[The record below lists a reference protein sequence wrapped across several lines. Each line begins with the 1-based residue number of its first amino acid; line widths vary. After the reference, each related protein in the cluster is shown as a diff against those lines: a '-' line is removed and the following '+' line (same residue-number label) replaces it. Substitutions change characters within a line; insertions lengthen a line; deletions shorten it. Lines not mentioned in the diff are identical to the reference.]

1 MTTPPQSPRPPAPTV
16 KVLAP
21 ERHRDAAEVFGGA
34 YLVGPVTD
42 RAWSRSVATYK
53 GSTVHGVVEDDGSI
67 GAVARAFD
75 AELVVPGTRVRAAAV
90 SSVGVRADRRRR
102 GYLRALMQTQLAHL
116 RDDGMVAATLRAT
129 EAGIYGRFGYGA
141 ATSYAT
147 LTVDRARATFRGT
160 APGGRSLRMVA
171 PTAALQLLPAA
182 HDRILGTRPGTI
194 ARPLWWWTNQ
204 VSRMLDKDEPLWVLC
219 TENDDGDVDG
229 WVVYTAKHSDGADG
243 QHRTQVQVVDLVG
256 IDAATELALWRAVL
270 AVDLAQTVR
279 AEGRPL
285 DEVLP
290 LALVDARAARLSA
303 VEDETWLRLL
313 DVPGAL
319 AARSY
324 GAGPAVVLAVTDD
337 LFADNSGRYRVGDG
351 MAGRSEEAADI
362 TLDVAELACVYL
374 GGTSFTDLAAAG
386 RLTGSPEAFIRADEL
401 FATPREPW
409 SGTYF

>member
-1 MTTPPQSPRPPAPTV
+1 MLP
-16 KVLAP
+16 P

-42 RAWSRSVATYK
+42 RTWSRSVATYK

-75 AELVVPGTRVRAAAV
+75 AELVVPGARVRAAAV

-102 GYLRALMQTQLAHL
+102 GYLRALMHTQLSHL
-116 RDDGMVAATLRAT
+116 RDDGMVAVTLRAT

-147 LTVDRARATFRGT
+147 LTVDRARAAFRVG
-160 APGGRSLRMVA
+160 APGGRTLRMMA
-171 PTAALQLLPAA
+171 PTAALQLLPQA
-182 HDRILGTRPGTI
+182 HERILGTRPGAI

-219 TENDDGDVDG
+219 TENADGQVDG

-243 QHRTQVQVVDLVG
+243 QHCTQVQVVDLVG
-256 IDAATELALWRAVL
+256 VDADTELALWRAVL

-290 LALVDARAARLSA
+290 LSLVDARAARLSA

-313 DVPGAL
+313 DVPAAL

-324 GAGPAVVLAVTDD
+324 GAGDPVVVAVTDT
-337 LFADNSGRYRVGDG
+337 LFPENSGRYRLG
-351 MAGRSEEAADI
+351 AGVVERTEEAEDVV
-362 TLDVAELACVYL
+362 LDVAELACVYL
-374 GGTSFTDLAAAG
+374 GATSFADLAAAG
-386 RLTGSPEAFIRADEL
+386 RLTGSAEALVRADVL
-401 FATPREPW
+401 FATPRAPW